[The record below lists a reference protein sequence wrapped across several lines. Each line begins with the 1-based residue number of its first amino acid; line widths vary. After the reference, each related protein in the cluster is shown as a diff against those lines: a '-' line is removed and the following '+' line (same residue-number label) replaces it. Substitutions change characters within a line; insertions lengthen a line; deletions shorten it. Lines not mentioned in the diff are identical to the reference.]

1 MSAAVHL
8 TASDWGF
15 DSSGGEFSALLSEN
29 IVVSIFSSLRKFWGR
44 QRMETKFARP
54 NDSGVFFPSGISTI

>member
-1 MSAAVHL
+1 MPNLMSAAVYL

-15 DSSGGEFSALLSEN
+15 GSSGGEFSALLSEN
-29 IVVSIFSSLRKFWGR
+29 IVVSIFSSLREFWGL

-54 NDSGVFFPSGISTI
+54 SNSLFFLAE